1 MSKKIYISIVV
12 LAIGVLI
19 GIFAL
24 NNKTEKLVTSF
35 EECVEAGGTVAST
48 YPAQCWM
55 TRGGERFIE
64 QIKGYEDDVKEVEEI
79 IDNTDNTI
87 LPFKSGINGRVLVG
101 PTCPGP
107 TRIDSSDNCGD
118 KPYQTVVQVVLVQG
132 SERSVFTYAETD
144 RDGRFSVALPPGNY
158 SLQPRGGSVF
168 PRCGVVDI
176 TVKADMVLGYELL
189 CDSGIR

>member
-1 MSKKIYISIVV
+1 MNKKIYIGIVV
-12 LAIGVLI
+12 LAIVVLI

-48 YPAQCWM
+48 YPEQCWM

-64 QIKGYEDDVKEVEEI
+64 QIKNIDNVDTEV

-87 LPFKSGINGRVLVG
+87 LPFKSGINGIVLIG

-144 RDGRFSVALPPGNY
+144 SEGRFSAALPPGNY

-176 TVKADMVLGYELL
+176 TVKPDMVLGVELL